1 MKIYLLAFAF
11 LLLTTPTTNAANS
24 GDFSGAVA
32 IGTSYAGIVTAPVD
46 GVVIQGNVGIGT
58 TTPSGLLHVSGSADS
73 YFDYYGNTLHVFAR
87 RANGTSNSPTAT
99 QNGDILSGYLG
110 TGYHTGGWNTGNAG
124 FQTRATQNHTSS
136 AQGNKIEFFVTPNG
150 ATSAVIAA
158 TIDHDSTL
166 NIGAF
171 AASSATHVCRNGNTL
186 SSCSSA
192 RRFKENIKPS
202 SFGLKEVLEMKPVT
216 FDFKDHKENWEKHD
230 FGFIAEDMR
239 DINPLFVTYD
249 QSGKIDGVRYM
260 QLAAVQAKAI
270 QELNEKIVKQQAEL
284 DELKR
289 AIKQFTPLTTQ

>member
-1 MKIYLLAFAF
+1 MIKNIFTCLLMLICAIPAK
-11 LLLTTPTTNAANS
+11 AANS

-32 IGTSYAGIVTAPVD
+32 IGTSYAGIVTAPVN
-46 GVVIQGNVGIGT
+46 GLIVQGSVGIGT
-58 TTPSGLLHVSGSADS
+58 TASSGLLHVSGSADS
-73 YFDYYGNTLHVFAR
+73 YFDYYGNTLHIFAR

-110 TGYHTGGWNTGNAG
+110 TGYNSGGWNTGNAG

-158 TIDHDSTL
+158 TIDQDSTL
-166 NIGAF
+166 NVGAF
-171 AASSATHVCRNGNTL
+171 AASSGTHVCRNGNTF

-192 RRFKENIKPS
+192 KRFKENIKPS

-230 FGFIAEDMR
+230 FGFIAEDMHT
-239 DINPLFVTYD
+239 ISPLFITYD
-249 QSGKIDGVRYM
+249 ENNEISGVRYA
-260 QLAAVQAKAI
+260 QLAAVQVKAI
-270 QELNEKIVKQQAEL
+270 QQLNEKITAQQMEI
-284 DELKR
+284 DELR
-289 AIKQFTPLTTQ
+289 VLIKQLARVEKR